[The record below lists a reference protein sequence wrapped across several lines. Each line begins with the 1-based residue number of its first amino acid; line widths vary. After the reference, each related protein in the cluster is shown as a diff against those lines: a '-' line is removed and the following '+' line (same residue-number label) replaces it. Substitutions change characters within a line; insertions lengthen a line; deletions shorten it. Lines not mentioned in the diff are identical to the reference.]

1 MLKIK
6 SFFSVL
12 MLFVI
17 LTSCSTPPDKLGKL
31 DVKKWRQDRGGCKG
45 ERVTLIDDLKAEQKQ
60 LLGKFADDIGKILG
74 RPDIHQLGERN
85 TKFYIYFLEKGSQC
99 DDITKKSDAKKVI
112 LKFNAIGL
120 MSEITYQSRPL

>member
-1 MLKIK
+1 MVQVKSYISIIVLFIMLAA
-6 SFFSVL
+6 
-12 MLFVI
+12 
-17 LTSCSTPPDKLGKL
+17 CSTPPDKLGKL

-45 ERVTLIDDLKAEQKQ
+45 ERTALIADLKSEQKQ

-85 TKFYIYFLEKGSQC
+85 QKFYVYFLEKGPQC
-99 DDITKKSDAKKVI
+99 DDITKKSDAKKVM

-120 MSEITYQSRPL
+120 LSEITYQSIPL